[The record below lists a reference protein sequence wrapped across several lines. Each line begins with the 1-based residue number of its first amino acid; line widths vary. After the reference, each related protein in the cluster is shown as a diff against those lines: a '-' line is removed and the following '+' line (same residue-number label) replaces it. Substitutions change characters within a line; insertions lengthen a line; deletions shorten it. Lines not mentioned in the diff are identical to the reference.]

1 MEANNSSI
9 ASKKKDFSISLEKD
23 KANLSICCSKDSI
36 IFNLNNK
43 NENNECVEF
52 EKSFTFEELN
62 KISKWFKIF
71 DSLEEVYEDIIKL
84 MENKQININLEENI
98 AKLAFN
104 INMEKIKEFD
114 IVLEKKELAKDEL
127 INNLIN

>member
-9 ASKKKDFSISLEKD
+9 ASKKKDFNISLEKD

-52 EKSFTFEELN
+52 EKSFTFEEPIKFQN
-62 KISKWFKIF
+62 GSKF
-71 DSLEEVYEDIIKL
+71 
-84 MENKQININLEENI
+84 
-98 AKLAFN
+98 
-104 INMEKIKEFD
+104 
-114 IVLEKKELAKDEL
+114 L
-127 INNLIN
+127 IL